1 MTTSVASVACL
12 PLATPPMSA
21 APAVAAA
28 AAAVMGLLFALAAT
42 PAAAAGR
49 KEPPS
54 VPESQA
60 IDGIHDALRASDCA
74 LVASRL
80 NDGLKR
86 KYPSVYLLA
95 GTLYEQGLCLKP
107 DWERAA
113 RLYQQAHVAGE
124 PQGLQRMIAGL
135 AEGGRDRAAAMY
147 WALED
152 PSGLPDECLAG
163 RELRSEPEAYVAQL
177 RRWPAGR
184 LDACVY
190 LVGVASAIAGEIEYP
205 SVGTAYAVYGRY
217 QMDFHPAA
225 ATVEWEELE
234 LRMGNMGGA
243 ISGDD
248 VRERDSARVKQT
260 LRTALQET
268 SHRALRR
275 FTKPADVPTQWR
287 IQREFAFNI
296 HG

>member
-1 MTTSVASVACL
+1 
-12 PLATPPMSA
+12 MSA
-21 APAVAAA
+21 AAVVTGALLALVAASA
-28 AAAVMGLLFALAAT
+28 G
-42 PAAAAGR
+42 AAGR

-54 VPESQA
+54 KVEEQA
-60 IDGIHDALRASDCA
+60 VAGIHDALRASDCA

-95 GTLYEQGLCLKP
+95 GTLYEQGVCLKP

-113 RLYQQAHVAGE
+113 RLYQQANLAGE

-152 PSGLPDECLAG
+152 PAGLPDDCLAG
-163 RELRSEPEAYVAQL
+163 RELRNEPEAYVAQL

-184 LDACVY
+184 LEACVY
-190 LVGVASAIAGEIEYP
+190 LVAVASAIAGEIEYP
-205 SVGTAYAVYGRY
+205 SVGSAYAVYGRY
-217 QMDFHPAA
+217 RMDFQPAA

-234 LRMGNMGGA
+234 LRLGDMGGA
-243 ISGDD
+243 VSGDD
-248 VRERDSARVKQT
+248 VRDRDSARVKQT
-260 LRTALQET
+260 LRSALQET

-275 FTKPADVPTQWR
+275 FTRPAGVPAAWR
-287 IQREFAFNI
+287 VQREFAFNI

>member
-1 MTTSVASVACL
+1 
-12 PLATPPMSA
+12 MSEDA
-21 APAVAAA
+21 APCTTLDAVTTPAASRA
-28 AAAVMGLLFALAAT
+28 YRAPSAAAVMGVLLALAAA
-42 PAAAAGR
+42 PAGAAGR

-54 VPESQA
+54 KVEEQA
-60 IDGIHDALRASDCA
+60 VAGIHDALRASDCA

-95 GTLYEQGLCLKP
+95 GTLYEQGLCLKQ
-107 DWERAA
+107 DWDRAA
-113 RLYQQAHVAGE
+113 RLFEQANDAGE
-124 PQGLQRMIAGL
+124 PQGRHRMIAGL

-147 WALED
+147 WAVED
-152 PSGLPDECLAG
+152 PSGLPEECRAG
-163 RELRSEPEAYVAQL
+163 HELRNEPEAYVAQL

-190 LVGVASAIAGEIEYP
+190 LVGVVNAISGEIEYP

-217 QMDFHPAA
+217 RMNFNPAT

-234 LRMGNMGGA
+234 LRLGTMMGA
-243 ISGDD
+243 ASGDD
-248 VRERDSARVKQT
+248 VRDRDSGRVQQT
-260 LRTALQET
+260 LRNALQET
-268 SHRALRR
+268 SHRALKR
-275 FTKPADVPTQWR
+275 FARPAGVPAEWR
-287 IQREFAFNI
+287 LQRDFAFNL

>member
-1 MTTSVASVACL
+1 MGVL
-12 PLATPPMSA
+12 LALVA
-21 APAVAAA
+21 APA
-28 AAAVMGLLFALAAT
+28 GAT
-42 PAAAAGR
+42 GR

-54 VPESQA
+54 EVEEQA
-60 IDGIHDALRASDCA
+60 VAGIHDALRAGDCA

-107 DWERAA
+107 DWDRAA
-113 RLYQQAHVAGE
+113 RLYQQANDAGE
-124 PQGLQRMIAGL
+124 PKGLQRMIAGL

-152 PSGLPDECLAG
+152 PAARLPEECEAG
-163 RELRSEPEAYVAQL
+163 RGLRKEPEAYVAQL

-190 LVGVASAIAGEIEYP
+190 LVGVVNAIAGEMEYP

-217 QMDFHPAA
+217 QMDFHPAT

-234 LRMGNMGGA
+234 LRLGNMEGA

-248 VRERDSARVKQT
+248 LRDRDSSRVKQT
-260 LRTALQET
+260 LRTALQQT
-268 SHRALRR
+268 SHRTLRR

-296 HG
+296 QG